1 MVDHLLPVIASVS
14 MSLEIMKS
22 TLNPYAKAFVPLSE
36 KHGSAVAS
44 TWSHEVNK
52 QNQGSPRSG
61 VASPKF
67 INHGG
72 NQQSRNQDWTQGQKN
87 QGSSGSSFV
96 IPNGMTAQEYLDEA
110 SEMDLAYLGGLFPG
124 LSEQSIGYIYSAC
137 GDDVDAAVLM
147 LKQVE
152 DPAESSQQLPDT
164 LDIGDESPPELK
176 YQAAV
181 AEPKL
186 KESNS
191 GNSPGSLSSL
201 SSSALHLD
209 PAESSQHLPDMLNI
223 GDESSDLKS
232 PGFLP

>member
-1 MVDHLLPVIASVS
+1 
-14 MSLEIMKS
+14 MKS
-22 TLNPYAKAFVPLSE
+22 SLNPYAASFVPLSE
-36 KHGSAVAS
+36 KHGSVIAS

-52 QNQGSPRSG
+52 QSQCSPRSG

-72 NQQSRNQDWTQGQKN
+72 NEQPRYQDWTQGQKN
-87 QGSSGSSFV
+87 QGSYGSSFV

-124 LSEQSIGYIYSAC
+124 LSEQSIGYTYSAC

-152 DPAESSQQLPDT
+152 
-164 LDIGDESPPELK
+164 G
-176 YQAAV
+176 
-181 AEPKL
+181 
-186 KESNS
+186 
-191 GNSPGSLSSL
+191 
-201 SSSALHLD
+201 
-209 PAESSQHLPDMLNI
+209 PAESSQHLPDTLNV